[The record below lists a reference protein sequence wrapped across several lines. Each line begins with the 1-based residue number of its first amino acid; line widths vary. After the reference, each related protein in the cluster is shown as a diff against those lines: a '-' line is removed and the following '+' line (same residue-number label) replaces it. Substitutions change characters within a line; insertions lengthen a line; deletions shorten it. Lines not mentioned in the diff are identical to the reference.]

1 MHGVAPSRVPSFE
14 AMGARRLEDDPIQA
28 DESWD
33 QQEVPAAVVCALCG
47 DPGCLGCSFESTT
60 RSGIV
65 AIVPWERPG
74 GGPALARLWATA
86 RATTKDA
93 ESFFGALPDG
103 SVASAFAFAL
113 LAELLA
119 TMSWALVWGPVFVV
133 IFPAWCKSVVLDPHA
148 RGIALRVIV
157 AALPA
162 FALMLVAAH
171 AAHGVSLHRG
181 ARKAGATSSRRKAL
195 RFGLYATG
203 WDLVVGPLGACVIAH
218 KEGLVA
224 ASEVVQLASGLPTRS
239 AKAFLRGVCGLDLPR
254 TKQALTSSYVAAV
267 VATLVAAV
275 VVVGVLVAAV
285 LLFPPHLLSS

>member
-1 MHGVAPSRVPSFE
+1 
-14 AMGARRLEDDPIQA
+14 MGARRLDDDTVPA

-47 DPGCLGCSFESTT
+47 DPGCSGCSFESTT

-74 GGPALARLWATA
+74 GGPALTRLWATA

-103 SVASAFAFAL
+103 PVAPAVGFAL

-119 TMSWALVWGPVFVV
+119 ATSWALVWGPVLVAV
-133 IFPAWCKSVVLDPHA
+133 FPLWCKHLVVDPHA
-148 RGIALRVIV
+148 RGIAIRVVV

-162 FALMLVAAH
+162 FALMLVLAH
-171 AAHGVSLHRG
+171 AAHGVSLHYG
-181 ARKAGATSSRRKAL
+181 ARRVGASSSRRRAL

-203 WDLVVGPLGACVIAH
+203 WDLVVGPLGACVLAL

-224 ASEVVQLASGLPTRS
+224 ASEVASLASGLPTRS
-239 AKAFLRGVCGLDLPR
+239 AKAFLRGVCGLDTPR
-254 TKQALTSSYVAAV
+254 TQRALTSSYVAAV
-267 VATLVAAV
+267 VATLIAAF
-275 VVVGVLVAAV
+275 VVVGVLIAAL
-285 LLFPPHLLSS
+285 LLFPPHLY

>member
-1 MHGVAPSRVPSFE
+1 
-14 AMGARRLEDDPIQA
+14 MGARRLEDEPVQT
-28 DESWD
+28 DELWD

-47 DPGCLGCSFESTT
+47 DPGCSGCSFESTT

-103 SVASAFAFAL
+103 PLAPAVGFAL

-119 TMSWALVWGPVFVV
+119 AISWGLVWGPVLIAVA
-133 IFPAWCKSVVLDPHA
+133 PGWCRHLAVDPHA
-148 RGIALRVIV
+148 RGIAIRAIV
-157 AALPA
+157 AALPG

-171 AAHGVSLHRG
+171 AAHGVSLHHG
-181 ARKAGATSSRRKAL
+181 ARKAGAASSRRKAL

-203 WDLVVGPLGACVIAH
+203 WDLVVGPLGACVIAA

-224 ASEVVQLASGLPTRS
+224 ASEIVHLASGLPTRS
-239 AKAFLRGVCGLDLPR
+239 AKAFLRGVCGLDASR
-254 TKQALTSSYVAAV
+254 TKQALMTSYVAAV
-267 VATLVAAV
+267 VATLIAAFV
-275 VVVGVLVAAV
+275 IVGVLVTAV
-285 LLFPPHLLSS
+285 LLFPPHLLAY